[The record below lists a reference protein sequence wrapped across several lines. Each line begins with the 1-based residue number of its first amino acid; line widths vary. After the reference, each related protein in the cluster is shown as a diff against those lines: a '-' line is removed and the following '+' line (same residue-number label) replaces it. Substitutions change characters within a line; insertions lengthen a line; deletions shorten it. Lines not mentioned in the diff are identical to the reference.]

1 MTNKLKYF
9 IGNWKMFGDYSSIKI
24 IKKIHNF
31 RSKFNKI
38 NNKNR
43 IIICVPNTL
52 INFFTKKIKSRF
64 ISIGAQNCHFQN
76 RYGPFTGSVSSTM
89 LKKVGA
95 KYVILGH
102 SENRNEGDT
111 NQLIEKKIKSAL
123 KENMKVIFCFGETAN
138 EKRSRK
144 TFNVIRNQ
152 INTSIKKNLKL
163 NNILFAYEPVWS
175 IGTGKLPTTSELKKT
190 FKFIKNMLI
199 KKLKLRKSPI
209 VLYGG
214 SVNENNIKMFSLIDE
229 IDGFLIGGASQSPKK
244 FIAIIKNYYK

>member
-9 IGNWKMFGDYSSIKI
+9 VGNWKMFGNIADL
-24 IKKIHNF
+24 KKIYQIHRF
-31 RSKFNKI
+31 CSSKKFKT
-38 NNKNR
+38 KNR
-43 IIICVPNTL
+43 VVICIPNTL
-52 INFFTKKIKSRF
+52 LYLFSSKLRSTC
-64 ISIGAQNCHFQN
+64 ISVGAQNCHHHEG
-76 RYGPFTGSVSSTM
+76 YGPFTGSISASM

-190 FKFIKNMLI
+190 FKFKTYYWNSL
-199 KKLKLRKSPI
+199 
-209 VLYGG
+209 
-214 SVNENNIKMFSLIDE
+214 FSDNLHWI
-229 IDGFLIGGASQSPKK
+229 IL
-244 FIAIIKNYYK
+244 FIFICRY